1 VSPTARRAYF
11 RTLLFAFTALLLLGI
26 AVTAYIT
33 FYLSYVPIRGFTQP
47 IYFQFNA
54 GANPFAIVPLRKGVL
69 VSDQPY
75 DVRVSLNLPR
85 TPSNTAAGNFM
96 IDLQLLGPPTRSTAD
111 KEQDILVRESRPAIL
126 TYYSPPMELA
136 QKAFALPLYVLGFR
150 KEAEK
155 LDVSI
160 MEGVEF
166 ARGWKNLPA
175 SARVEITNAGH
186 MQVYNAF
193 ISFRIRLKGLR

>member
-1 VSPTARRAYF
+1 VA
-11 RTLLFAFTALLLLGI
+11 
-26 AVTAYIT
+26 

-54 GANPFAIVPLRKGVL
+54 GANPFAIVQLRKGNL

-75 DVRVSLNLPR
+75 DVSVSLNLPR

-96 IDLQLLGPPTRSTAD
+96 VDLQLLGPSTGVVTSGKQELLA
-111 KEQDILVRESRPAIL
+111 RESRPAIL
-126 TYYSPPMELA
+126 TYYSPIMEFTH
-136 QKAFALPLYVLGFR
+136 KAVKLPLYILGLR

-155 LDVSI
+155 LDVPV

-166 ARGWKNLPA
+166 ARGWKNVPTT
-175 SARVEITNAGH
+175 ARIEITNVGH
-186 MQVYNAF
+186 MQVYN
-193 ISFRIRLKGLR
+193 SFVSFKTKLRGLR